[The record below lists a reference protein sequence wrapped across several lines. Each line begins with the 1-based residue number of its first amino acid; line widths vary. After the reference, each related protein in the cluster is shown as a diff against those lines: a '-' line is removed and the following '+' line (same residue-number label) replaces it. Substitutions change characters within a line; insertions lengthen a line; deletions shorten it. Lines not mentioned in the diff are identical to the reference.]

1 MGIWNGQ
8 QCRNVCAHA
17 VTIGRMHVEVPHMWH
32 YPMPECLHNAMILNK
47 NVDRLAYNRIK
58 AMPQYTG
65 TTERTIRNRRL
76 AFMGLSN
83 EDVIELHRILG
94 GSV

>member
-47 NVDRLAYNRIK
+47 NVDCVSYQHIAHLPSKGVLRMA
-58 AMPQYTG
+58 G
-65 TTERTIRNRRL
+65 L
-76 AFMGLSN
+76 AFLGLEN
-83 EDVIELHRILG
+83 
-94 GSV
+94 